1 MEQAKKV
8 EKIHGSNTV
17 DYSNRLFSVVLYVF
31 GFRLT
36 RSLK

>member
-1 MEQAKKV
+1 MLNKLQ
-8 EKIHGSNTV
+8 KIHGFDTV

-36 RSLK
+36 GSLK